1 MEIEAV
7 KKSYAI
13 WAPFYDRTFGAVTNA
28 GRRRAAAQVNTSGGT
43 LLEVGV
49 GTGLALN
56 YYDPAVQITGI
67 DASAEMLEK
76 AKIRVAQKGF
86 RNVDSLQVMDARELA
101 FADDSF
107 DHVAAMHLMS
117 VVPEPERVLAE
128 IARVCKPGGDV
139 LIVNHFARTSG
150 TLSIVER
157 IAAPMANF
165 LGWHSDFKRDIVMGD
180 RRLRLI
186 EESALPPFGMMSYL
200 RFERLA

>member
-28 GRRRAAAQVNTSGGT
+28 GRRRATAHVNKTGGSV
-43 LLEVGV
+43 LEVGV

-56 YYDPAVQITGI
+56 YYAPDVQVTGI

-76 AKIRVAQKGF
+76 AKLKVARHGYQ
-86 RNVDSLQVMDARELA
+86 NVVGLLVMDARELA
-101 FADDSF
+101 FADGSF

-117 VVPEPERVLAE
+117 VVPEPDRVLAE

-139 LIVNHFARTSG
+139 LIVNHFARTTG
-150 TLSIVER
+150 ALSIAER
-157 IAAPMANF
+157 LAAPLANF
-165 LGWHSDFKRDIVMGD
+165 LGWHSDFKRDEVLRD
-180 RRLRLI
+180 LRLRLI
-186 EESALPPFGMMSYL
+186 EESTLPPFGMMTYMRL
-200 RFERLA
+200 KRLA